1 MKRFACVVLCLLALV
16 RHMVAFTNTP
26 PTLYVQSTAECP
38 EGLSIDIKSVRID
51 DADAHQY
58 TQPKLAVN
66 LTVSHGQIYLPF
78 RTGLY
83 FVYGNIAG
91 PDSRFEIIGKLA
103 DVKKSLSLIKYLADA
118 DFNGKATLEITAFD
132 MHLQSRS
139 GDSSVNDLALLPDH
153 PAVMATTVITVLPDN
168 DAPTISASAR
178 YLTCDQ
184 QQVEA
189 DGTPAISTAS
199 FRAVLADGD
208 LITPELQQN
217 TKFQLSLTTRFGT
230 LRLPGKGCDFDGY
243 TCTVIDTLPNL
254 NKLTSKI
261 TYVPNAGY
269 NKFQGSERIGEF
281 NLGTACSFCSYHQ
294 C

>member
-38 EGLSIDIKSVRID
+38 EGLSIDIKSVRVD

-118 DFNGKATLEITAFD
+118 DFNGEATLEITAFD

-139 GDSSVNDLALLPDH
+139 GDSSANDLALLPDH
-153 PAVMATTVITVLPDN
+153 PAVMTTAVITVLPDN

-230 LRLPGKGCDFDGY
+230 LQRHFICSRSRTERAKLHVETHSVTNKQR
-243 TCTVIDTLPNL
+243 CTLD
-254 NKLTSKI
+254 
-261 TYVPNAGY
+261 
-269 NKFQGSERIGEF
+269 
-281 NLGTACSFCSYHQ
+281 
-294 C
+294 